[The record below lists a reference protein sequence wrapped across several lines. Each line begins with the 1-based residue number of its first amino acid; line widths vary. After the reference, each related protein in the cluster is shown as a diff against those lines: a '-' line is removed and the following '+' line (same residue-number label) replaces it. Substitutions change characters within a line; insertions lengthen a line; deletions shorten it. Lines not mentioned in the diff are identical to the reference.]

1 LLLAAATAALA
12 AAPFWLGPSFAG
24 HPLVA
29 HTESDVFVYGNC
41 EIPEGQDEG
50 GCSPPLQLQDRTTC
64 ERNVVALDVVPRSIY
79 RLRGGGI
86 AADYGEASIDVG
98 SDHTTTTVFAN
109 SDRFAR
115 RATKAMR
122 RRGQRRP
129 HALPAPVYPPAVLK
143 ELKRVVVASHTPRS
157 LEEIAHALGLG
168 PGAVRAR
175 VRLARLLP
183 PGTLRDVPVPRRSWA
198 QVEHDRQIAFAAQ
211 THQAQ
216 QRFDLTRAQVRRAV
230 RRARGLTG
238 RC

>member
-1 LLLAAATAALA
+1 MLIAAALA
-12 AAPFWLGPSFAG
+12 LAPFWLGPSFAG

-64 ERNVVALDVVPRSIY
+64 ERNVAGLDVVPRRIY
-79 RLRGGGI
+79 RLRGAAI
-86 AADYGEASIDVG
+86 AADYGEGSIDVG
-98 SDHTTTTVFAN
+98 TGHTTTTVFAN

-129 HALPAPVYPPAVLK
+129 QRLGPPVYPPAVLG
-143 ELKRVVVASHTPRS
+143 ELKRADAAVHTPRS
-157 LEEIAHALGLG
+157 LQEIAHALGLG

-175 VRLARLLP
+175 ARVAALVP
-183 PGTLRDVPVPRRSWA
+183 PGALDGVPVPKRSWA
-198 QVEHDRQIAFAAQ
+198 QVEHDRQIAFAARV
-211 THQAQ
+211 HQAQ
-216 QRFDLTRAQVRRAV
+216 QQFGLTRAQVRRAV
-230 RRARGLTG
+230 KRVRGLTG
-238 RC
+238 SC